1 MKEMTDDQLILFLV
15 LCLAEVVPKWERYG
29 ILELDYIVD
38 NYAAYKRPCITMV
51 PLAKL
56 YNFLERKAGISDA
69 NQQKLIISLLNDRKV
84 SARFYELT
92 RYDHVYQITKQT
104 LHLTKLTR
112 KMTDADTIKAQLK
125 AMLNE
130 RQVT

>member
-1 MKEMTDDQLILFLV
+1 MKEMTDDQLIVFLV
-15 LCLAEVVPKWERYG
+15 LCLTEGGMWSIHHTER
-29 ILELDYIVD
+29 ILDKYSF
-38 NYAAYKRPCITMV
+38 YKRLCICIRDDKINV
-51 PLAKL
+51 WCL
-56 YNFLERKAGISDA
+56 FLEKIIKK
-69 NQQKLIISLLNDRKV
+69 NQIPLVISLLNDRKV